1 MLAKICRK
9 IFNFWENFE
18 FFFIWPK
25 NDTLAQF
32 WPKIAKIMSK
42 AGENLKFLLKFSPK
56 NGENFEILAKFG
68 H

>member
-9 IFNFWENFE
+9 ILNFFYLAEKSK
-18 FFFIWPK
+18 I
-25 NDTLAQF
+25 LAQF